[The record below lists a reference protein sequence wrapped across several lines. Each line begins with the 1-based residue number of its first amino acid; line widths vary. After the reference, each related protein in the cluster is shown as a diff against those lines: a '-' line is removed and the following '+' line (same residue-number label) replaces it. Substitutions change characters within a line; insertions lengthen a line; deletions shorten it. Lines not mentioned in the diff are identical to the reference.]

1 METVDNRVNF
11 FTEDCNFLFEF
22 SHQIPDVLNQI
33 SLNENV
39 EIGRINYIFC
49 SDAFLLEKNKQFL
62 NHDYFTDVITFDY
75 SDEDSISGDIFISI
89 DNVTANS
96 QVYNVTFENEL
107 FRVMIHG
114 ALHLAGYGDS
124 DEEEQKIMRSK
135 EDFYLSKLLISK

>member
-11 FTEDCNFLFEF
+11 FTEDCIFLFEF

-114 ALHLAGYGDS
+114 ALHLVGYGDS

>member
-22 SHQIPDVLNQI
+22 SHQISDVLNQI

-75 SDEDSISGDIFISI
+75 SDEDSISGDIFVSI

-96 QVYNVTFENEL
+96 QVYKVLFENEL

-114 ALHLAGYGDS
+114 ALHLAGYGDF
-124 DEEEQKIMRSK
+124 DENEQILMSSK